1 MKNYEL
7 LFIVDA
13 SLADE
18 EKEKTVTAGSEASAK
33 AGGKPSEPDKWGVRK
48 YAYPVNY
55 KTEGYYCLINFE
67 ANDDAIAVITNK
79 LNINK
84 NIVRQI
90 IVAK

>member
-18 EKEKTVTAGSEASAK
+18 EKEKTVTAVSEAIVK

-84 NIVRQI
+84 NIVRQM

>member
-13 SLADE
+13 GLTDE
-18 EKEKTVTAGSEASAK
+18 DKEKTVVSVSELIK
-33 AGGKPSEPDKWGVRK
+33 KVGGNPSEPDRWGVRK

-67 ANDDAIAVITNK
+67 APDNAIASISGK
-79 LNINK
+79 LNIDK
-84 NIVRQI
+84 HIVRSM

>member
-1 MKNYEL
+1 MKKYEL

-13 SLADE
+13 SIADE
-18 EKEKTVTAGSEASAK
+18 EKEKVVSAVSELISK
-33 AGGKPSEPDKWGVRK
+33 AGGKPGEPDKWGVRK

-55 KTEGYYCLINFE
+55 KSEGYYCLINFE
-67 ANDDAIAVITNK
+67 AEDEAIAVITNK

-84 NIVRQI
+84 NIVRQM